1 MSEKRI
7 TFRISEELYAQIEEH
22 VAAVKA
28 KDPTYTKNEF
38 CKMALG
44 EMSNPNHTILVDGKW
59 VQIGMSAWMDRAR
72 KAKGRCQQ

>member
-7 TFRISEELYAQIEEH
+7 TMRISEELYAQIEEH
-22 VAAVKA
+22 VRQVKV
-28 KDPTYTKNEF
+28 KDSTYTKNEF

-72 KAKGRCQQ
+72 KAKR